1 MIQRKVMVKEDIL
14 YTELLEVD
22 IFYENSAC
30 LHLHEAIQVEFLES
44 NANTMKVW
52 GEKYVSS
59 RGNLFI
65 CLVGVTV
72 RENNYFC
79 HK

>member
-44 NANTMKVW
+44 NANTMKV
-52 GEKYVSS
+52 
-59 RGNLFI
+59 
-65 CLVGVTV
+65 
-72 RENNYFC
+72 
-79 HK
+79 